1 MEKAKKAKT
10 AKIAEKK
17 TAKTS
22 KPVKAEKKI
31 EKSPD
36 REAFDKLIASDKYQ
50 SAKRSA
56 GSGKLFEIFM
66 AGLRRGK
73 NLKK

>member
-1 MEKAKKAKT
+1 MEKAKKA
-10 AKIAEKK
+10 EKK
-17 TAKTS
+17 TAKAS
-22 KPVKAEKKI
+22 KPVKAEKKT

-36 REAFDKLIASDKYQ
+36 RVAFEKLIASDKYQ

>member
-10 AKIAEKK
+10 AEKK

-36 REAFDKLIASDKYQ
+36 RVAFEKLIASEKYQ

>member
-10 AKIAEKK
+10 VEKK

-36 REAFDKLIASDKYQ
+36 RVAFEKLIATEKYQ
-50 SAKRSA
+50 SAKRSV